1 VPEKELADM
10 LSKFQKEYDA
20 DPEKTENVIN
30 LFIHQYHWAKFVRGD
45 NTPEH
50 AAYLGY
56 LNTRDLY
63 PDFKH
68 ISFQSFVKDELMQGK
83 AHMPYAKGI
92 SLGKK
97 KV

>member
-1 VPEKELADM
+1 MLAK
-10 LSKFQKEYDA
+10 SKKEYHA
-20 DPEKTENVIN
+20 EPESIGSIIN
-30 LFIHQYHWAKFVRGD
+30 LAMHQYHWTKFVRGD

-68 ISFQSFVKDELMQGK
+68 ISFESFVKDELLQGK
-83 AHMPYAKGI
+83 THKPYAKGI
-92 SLGKK
+92 SFGKK
-97 KV
+97 KTLVEVEK